1 AGAARLA
8 CEKYEKGDDSAESRL
23 AMRKAVDQL
32 NAAKTF
38 FILNKWLLSP
48 AVVGICSDINDEIA
62 AFLRNIV
69 AGRSSGPLSEKEF
82 VQAVGPRFESL
93 AAQISDELSPKT
105 ITELRSASRSR
116 RAAACV
122 SCTNIPA

>member
-1 AGAARLA
+1 MYPEVHHKWQAAAGAARLA

-48 AVVGICSDINDEIA
+48 AVVGICGDINDEIA

-69 AGRSSGPLSEKEF
+69 EGRSSGPLSEKEF
-82 VQAVGPRFESL
+82 VQAVEP
-93 AAQISDELSPKT
+93 
-105 ITELRSASRSR
+105 
-116 RAAACV
+116 V
-122 SCTNIPA
+122 